1 VDLNP
6 RFYSKEEEAKMTSST
21 ACWIL
26 VFVLFAALLVEPI
39 VGPAGLLFVAF
50 QKLKTFIS

>member
-1 VDLNP
+1 L
-6 RFYSKEEEAKMTSST
+6 EEKEAKMTSST

-39 VGPAGLLFVAF
+39 VGPSGFQNILFKKK
-50 QKLKTFIS
+50 QYKLANSDYY